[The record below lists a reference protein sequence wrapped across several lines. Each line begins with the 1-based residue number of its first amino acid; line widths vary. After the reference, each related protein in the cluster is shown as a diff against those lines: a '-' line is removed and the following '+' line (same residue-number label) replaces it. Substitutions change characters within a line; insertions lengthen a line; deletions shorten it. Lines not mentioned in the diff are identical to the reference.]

1 MTRLHD
7 GLRTLAEQTP
17 RATLPADFFDL
28 ARARHRTRR
37 IRAAATATVAVVV
50 VLLAVGIGWAV
61 RPAGQSSIPAG
72 TTTPGIPTTLTPPP
86 WYTAA
91 ADAAALGPAAAIF
104 GGDATTGDWNEGR
117 FGAVAAS
124 GNRYRV
130 FNDVVY
136 TPPGFEALL
145 SPDGRYIARNH
156 QVRSLVTDE
165 RISVPGEIRAFSP
178 DGALVVYETGNGEP
192 RQSRVGV
199 YDLARRTDV
208 ASLDIGDQWL
218 VPGWSAALSGDHRR
232 LALQVGDELRLYT
245 VGGDTPDTTIQ
256 LSSETLAGPGA
267 WLPSGTA
274 VVTAHRDADDRWRL
288 VVRDARTGLP
298 ADTAASAD
306 PALPAATDARYV
318 RLLGWRPDGTAIA
331 ITGVPRAG
339 AGPAQLVWE
348 HAWSPFTDH
357 GSARAR
363 LVALR
368 PGAATQ
374 QVLLETP
381 DGISELDVAADLAL
395 AGAFRDATGAT
406 DYGFLHH
413 PLGFVAAAAASVA
426 AAALLA
432 AVHHRRRARRRPDPG
447 P

>member
-1 MTRLHD
+1 MTRLQD
-7 GLRTLAEQTP
+7 GLRTLAEQAP

-28 ARARHRTRR
+28 ARARHRARR
-37 IRAAATATVAVVV
+37 ARAAATATVAVVV
-50 VLLAVGIGWAV
+50 VLLVVGIGWAV
-61 RPAGQSSIPAG
+61 RPAGPASTAAG
-72 TTTPGIPTTLTPPP
+72 TTAPGIPTTLTPPP

-91 ADAAALGPAAAIF
+91 VEVAAIGPVAAIF
-104 GGDATTGDWNEGR
+104 GGAATTDDWNEGR
-117 FGAVAAS
+117 FGAVAAA

-130 FNDVVY
+130 FDDAVY

-156 QVRSLVTDE
+156 QVRSLVSGE
-165 RISVPGEIRAFSP
+165 RIPVPGEIRAFSP

-208 ASLDIGDQWL
+208 ASLDLGDRWL

-245 VGGDTPDTTIQ
+245 VGRDTPDATIR

-267 WLPSGTA
+267 WLPGGTA
-274 VVTAHRDADDRWRL
+274 VATAHRDADDRWRL

-298 ADTAASAD
+298 ADAATPAD
-306 PALPAATDARYV
+306 PAPPAATGARYV
-318 RLLGWRPDGTAIA
+318 RLLGWRADGTAVA
-331 ITGVPRAG
+331 ITGVPRPG
-339 AGPAQLVWE
+339 AGPAQLVWD
-348 HAWSPFTDH
+348 HAWGPFTDH

-368 PGAATQ
+368 PGATAQ

-395 AGAFRDATGAT
+395 AGAFRDGTGPT
-406 DYGFLHH
+406 DYGALRH
-413 PLGFVAAAAASVA
+413 PVVFVSAAAASVA
-426 AAALLA
+426 AAVLLA
-432 AVHHRRRARRRPDPG
+432 VVLGRRRAHRRR
-447 P
+447 